1 MSTQVLICPLPGHL
15 RCSLSFT
22 MSFEMLL
29 VPYQVFS
36 GAIFPLP
43 GPPRYYL
50 SFTRSSQVLHVLT
63 GATCPLPG
71 PPRYYLSFTRFS
83 QVLLVLYQVL
93 SCATWPLSGPL
104 VVNSLLHKG
113 FSNPYQS
120 RYNSISL
127 YSQCQTGHNLSLS
140 GTINVST
147 WTRSL
152 NSELSMPQLGH
163 DLININVVNDLLHKS
178 FSGATCLLPCPPRG

>member
-1 MSTQVLICPLPGHL
+1 MLFFLCQVLPG
-15 RCSLSFT
+15 T
-22 MSFEMLL
+22 
-29 VPYQVFS
+29 
-36 GAIFPLP
+36 
-43 GPPRYYL
+43 
-50 SFTRSSQVLHVLT
+50 
-63 GATCPLPG
+63 TCPLPG
-71 PPRYYLSFTRFS
+71 PPRCYMSSQVLLVLCQVLLGTTCPLPGPPRCYLSFTRFS

-127 YSQCQTGHNLSLS
+127 YYQCQTGHNLSLS

>member
-1 MSTQVLICPLPGHL
+1 
-15 RCSLSFT
+15 
-22 MSFEMLL
+22 MLL
-29 VPYQVFS
+29 VLYQVLL
-36 GAIFPLP
+36 GATCALP
-43 GPPRYYL
+43 CQLRCYL
-50 SFTRSSQVLHVLT
+50 SFTRSTQVLLVLYHVHSGATCPLPYPLMCYLSFT
-63 GATCPLPG
+63 MSTQVLLVLYQVLPGATCPLPG

-83 QVLLVLYQVL
+83 QVLLVLYRVL

-104 VVNSLLHKG
+104 EVNSLLHKG

-147 WTRSL
+147 WTRSYKHQC
-152 NSELSMPQLGH
+152 SKWP
-163 DLININVVNDLLHKS
+163 
-178 FSGATCLLPCPPRG
+178 TP